1 MPNIPAMATEC
12 DYVLGT
18 HDAEVARLGLQHD
31 VWRPRVLDAFARAGI
46 HTGQT
51 VIDVGAGPGFV
62 TADLAEL
69 VGPRGRVVSV
79 ERSRRFL
86 DLLEGRHLSGVSAC
100 EGDLDHMLSLP
111 ARDADAAWCRW
122 VLSFV
127 RDPAGLIRKMCA
139 ALRPGG
145 ALVIHEYGHYG
156 TWRLMPVVPSFE
168 AFVSGV
174 MQSWR
179 AEGGDPDVALNV
191 PGWLESAG
199 ARVVSVRPYLDV
211 AMPGDPFWRWP
222 AAFVETGLDRLVA
235 LGQLSADRAH
245 TIRQDFS
252 AHASSH
258 GARMMTPL
266 VLEVIAHRR

>member
-1 MPNIPAMATEC
+1 MTTER

-18 HDAEVARLGLQHD
+18 HDAEVARLGLQHE
-31 VWRPRVLDAFARAGI
+31 VWRPRVLDACARAGI
-46 HTGQT
+46 KSGQT

-69 VGPRGRVVSV
+69 VGPLGRVVSV

-86 DLLEGRHLSGVSAC
+86 DVLKGRRLDMVSEC
-100 EGDLDHMLSLP
+100 EGDLDEMSSLP

-127 RDPAGLIRKMCA
+127 RDPKALIGKMCA
-139 ALRPGG
+139 AVRPGG
-145 ALVIHEYGHYG
+145 VLVIHEYGHYG
-156 TWRLMPVVPSFE
+156 TWRLMPVVPSFD
-168 AFVSGV
+168 AFVTCV
-174 MQSWR
+174 MESWR
-179 AEGGDPDVALNV
+179 AEGGDPNVAVNV

-252 AHASSH
+252 AHASAQE
-258 GARMMTPL
+258 ARMMTPL
-266 VLEVIAHRR
+266 VLEVIALKR